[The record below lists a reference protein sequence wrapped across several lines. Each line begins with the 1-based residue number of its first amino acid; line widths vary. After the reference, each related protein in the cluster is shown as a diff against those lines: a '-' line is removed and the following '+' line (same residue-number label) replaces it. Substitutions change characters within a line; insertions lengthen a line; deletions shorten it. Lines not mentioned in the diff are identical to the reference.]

1 MLGQGLWQVG
11 WGRGRGVIILVV
23 YSANSSKHAPLT
35 SLPVHVYACLQLQSC
50 TDSETH
56 PFFLFHGCE
65 MYWYM
70 YYLNY
75 NLREES
81 TNINNILFVVDYN
94 DIVKCQFNVMF
105 AGCALIW
112 KLHYSYMHSCK
123 RITFSVYDIWR
134 K

>member
-1 MLGQGLWQVG
+1 MTSGV
-11 WGRGRGVIILVV
+11 GRGVIIYVV

-35 SLPVHVYACLQLQSC
+35 SLPVHVYACNCNLAQIFSN
-50 TDSETH
+50 TSI
-56 PFFLFHGCE
+56 FFLFHGCE
-65 MYWYM
+65 MYW